1 MSVRYAPAIFKV
13 VGVTPVLNV
22 EQVLTNRFPGFFNNK
37 SQLLT
42 KPMLTLLRMLFH
54 EREINRFLEE
64 HQGVQGLDFI
74 EKVLEYFDLDY
85 LVSNRDLENIPPSGR
100 VVVVANHPLG
110 ALDALS
116 LIQMIS
122 RVRSDIRVV
131 ANDMLSALEPLG
143 NLLLPVDNMGGGSS
157 RKGIK
162 QVYAA
167 LEREELLIIFPAGE
181 VSRLRP
187 NGVRDVR
194 WKSGFLQFIRRT
206 DAPMLP
212 VFIDAKNSPFFYAV
226 SMLYKPIAAL
236 LLVGEMF
243 RQRSNTIGF
252 RIGELVPATHLNVE
266 GIRPK
271 ARIRMVRKHFYKVA
285 QRKQGVFTTERGIAH
300 PESRQTLKKELTK
313 GQLLGETRD
322 GKQILLMDWEPE
334 SALMREIGRLRE
346 LSFRKVGEGTGRRR
360 DTDSY
365 DAHYRHLVLWDEV
378 ELEVV
383 GSYRL
388 GEAGSILRERGMAG
402 LYTHSLFKFDSNF
415 EAYAKEAIELGR
427 SFVQPR
433 YWGSR
438 ALDYLWQGLGAYLRH
453 HPQIRYM
460 FGPVSI
466 SARYPR
472 PARDLMVYFYHHYFG
487 CRHYLG
493 EAKIP
498 YKLSQSSQAECIEL
512 FSGEDFEQDQQ
523 ELKHRLSLYDLT
535 IPTLFKQYTDLC
547 EPGGVCFLDFGV
559 DPDFANCTDGMIL
572 VDVQRV
578 KASKRIR
585 YMGEG

>member
-1 MSVRYAPAIFKV
+1 
-13 VGVTPVLNV
+13 VLNL
-22 EQVLTNRFPGFFNNK
+22 EQVLTERFPGFFNSK
-37 SQLLT
+37 SRLLT

-54 EREINRFLEE
+54 EREVNRFLEE
-64 HQGVQGLDFI
+64 HRGVRGLDFI

-85 LVSNRDLENIPPSGR
+85 LVSNRDLENIPPTGR

-122 RVRSDIRVV
+122 RVRTDIRVV
-131 ANDMLSALEPLG
+131 ANDLLSALEPLDE
-143 NLLLPVDNMGGGSS
+143 LLLPVDNLGGGSS

-167 LEREELLIIFPAGE
+167 LEREELVIVFPAGE

-194 WKSGFLQFIRRT
+194 WKSGFLQFARRT
-206 DAPMLP
+206 GSPLLP
-212 VFIDAKNSPFFYAV
+212 VFIDARNSPFFYAV
-226 SMLYKPIAAL
+226 SMLYKPVAAL

-252 RIGELVPATHLNVE
+252 RVGEMIPADHLNVE
-266 GIRPK
+266 GIRAK
-271 ARIRMVRKHFYKVA
+271 ARVRMVRKHFYRVS
-285 QRKQGVFTTERGIAH
+285 QRKAGVFTTEKSIAH
-300 PESRQTLKKELTK
+300 PESRQALKKELSR

-322 GKQILLMDWEPE
+322 GKQILLMDWEPG
-334 SALMREIGRLRE
+334 SAFIREIGRLRE
-346 LSFRKVGEGTGRRR
+346 LSFRKVGEGTGKRR
-360 DTDSY
+360 DTDRF
-365 DAHYRHLVLWDEV
+365 DAHYRHLVLWDEA

-383 GSYRL
+383 GAYRL
-388 GEAGSILRERGMAG
+388 GEAGEILRNQGMPG
-402 LYTHSLFKFDSNF
+402 LYTHTLFKFDPVF
-415 EAYAKEAIELGR
+415 EAYAREAIELGR

-453 HPQIRYM
+453 HPQVRYM

-472 PARDLMVYFYHHYFG
+472 PARDLMVHFYRSYFG

-498 YKLSQSSQAECIEL
+498 YKLSLPSREECEAR
-512 FSGEDFEQDQQ
+512 FTGGDFERDQQ
-523 ELKHRLSLYDLT
+523 ELKNQLAIYDLT

-547 EPGGVCFLDFGV
+547 EAGGACFLDFGV

-572 VDVQRV
+572 VDIQRV
-578 KASKRIR
+578 KPAKRKR
-585 YMGEG
+585 YIGD

>member
-1 MSVRYAPAIFKV
+1 M
-13 VGVTPVLNV
+13 LNV
-22 EQVLTNRFPGFFNNK
+22 EQVLTQRFPGFFNNPPR
-37 SQLLT
+37 LLT

-54 EREINRFLEE
+54 EREINRFLEQ
-64 HQGVQGLDFI
+64 HKGVHGLDFI

-85 LVSNRDLENIPPSGR
+85 LVSNRDLENIPPTGR

-131 ANDMLSALEPLG
+131 ANDLLSALEPLG
-143 NLLLPVDNMGGGSS
+143 DLLLPVDNLGGGSS

-167 LEREELLIIFPAGE
+167 LEREELVIVFPAGE

-187 NGVRDVR
+187 NGVRDVN
-194 WKSGFLQFIRRT
+194 WKGGFLQFIRRT
-206 DAPMLP
+206 DSPLLP
-212 VFIDAKNSPFFYAV
+212 VFIDARNSPLFYAV

-252 RIGELVPATHLNVE
+252 RIGELVPAAHLNVE
-266 GIRPK
+266 GIRSK
-271 ARIRMVRKHFYKVA
+271 ARVRMVRKHFYKVA
-285 QRKQGVFTTERGIAH
+285 QRKSGVFTTERSIAH
-300 PESRQTLKKELTK
+300 PESRQALKKELAR

-322 GKQILLMDWEPE
+322 GKQILLLEWEPG
-334 SALMREIGRLRE
+334 SVLMREIGRLRE

-365 DAHYRHLVLWDEV
+365 DAHYRHLVLWDEA

-388 GEAGSILRERGMAG
+388 GEAGRILQSQGMQG
-402 LYTHSLFKFDSNF
+402 LYTHSLFKFDPAF
-415 EAYAKEAIELGR
+415 ETFALDAIELGR

-453 HPQIRYM
+453 HPQVRYM
-460 FGPVSI
+460 FGLVSI

-472 PARDLMVYFYHHYFG
+472 PARDLMVHFYRHYFG
-487 CRHYLG
+487 CRDALG

-498 YKLSQSSQAECIEL
+498 YKLSLPGMEECEAI
-512 FSGEDFEQDQQ
+512 FTGEDFERDMQ

-535 IPTLFKQYTDLC
+535 IPTLYKQYTDLC

-572 VDVQRV
+572 VDVQKV
-578 KASKRIR
+578 KAAKRKR
-585 YMGEG
+585 YLGEG

>member
-1 MSVRYAPAIFKV
+1 MLPLFYG
-13 VGVTPVLNV
+13 VGDTAVLNV
-22 EQVLTNRFPGFFNNK
+22 EQVLTERFPGFFNSK

-54 EREINRFLEE
+54 EREINRFLEQ
-64 HQGVQGLDFI
+64 HKGIRGQDFI

-110 ALDALS
+110 ALDALC
-116 LIQMIS
+116 LIQMVS
-122 RVRSDIRVV
+122 RVRTDIRVV
-131 ANDMLSALEPLG
+131 ANDLLSALEPLG
-143 NLLLPVDNMGGGSS
+143 DILLPVDNMGGGSS

-167 LEREELLIIFPAGE
+167 LERDELVIIFPAGE

-194 WKSGFLQFIRRT
+194 WKGGFLQFIRRT

-212 VFIDAKNSPFFYAV
+212 VFIDAKNSPLFYAV
-226 SMLYKPIAAL
+226 SLLYKPIAAL

-243 RQRSNTIGF
+243 HQRSNTIGF
-252 RIGELVPATHLNVE
+252 RIGELVPAAHLNVE

-271 ARIRMVRKHFYKVA
+271 ARVRMVRKHFYRVA
-285 QRKQGVFTTERGIAH
+285 QRKAGIFTTESSIAH
-300 PESRQTLKKELTK
+300 PESRQALKKELAK
-313 GQLLGETRD
+313 GDLLGETRD
-322 GKQILLMDWEPE
+322 GKQILLVDWEPE

-365 DAHYRHLVLWDEV
+365 DSYYRHLVLWDDK

-388 GEAGSILRERGMAG
+388 GEGAEILQSRGMAG
-402 LYTHSLFKFDSNF
+402 FYTSTLFKYDGSF
-415 EAYAKEAIELGR
+415 EAYANEAIELGR

-438 ALDYLWQGLGAYLRH
+438 ALDYLWQGLGAYLKH
-453 HPQIRYM
+453 NSQVRYM

-472 PARDLMVYFYHHYFG
+472 PARDLMVYFYRHYHG
-487 CRHYLG
+487 CRNYLG

-498 YKLSQSSQAECIEL
+498 YNLSMPSQEECRTL
-512 FSGEDFEQDQQ
+512 FVGNDFEQDLQ
-523 ELKHRLSLYDLT
+523 ELKHRLSLYGLT
-535 IPTLFKQYTDLC
+535 IPTLYKQYTDLC
-547 EPGGVCFLDFGV
+547 QPGGVCFLDFGV
-559 DPDFANCTDGMIL
+559 DPDFANCADGTIL
-572 VDVQRV
+572 VDIQKV
-578 KASKRIR
+578 KSSKRKR
-585 YMGEG
+585 YLGESG

>member
-1 MSVRYAPAIFKV
+1 M
-13 VGVTPVLNV
+13 LNV
-22 EQVLTNRFPGFFNNK
+22 EQVLSERFPGFFNAK
-37 SQLLT
+37 SQLLS

-54 EREINRFLEE
+54 EREINRFLAE
-64 HQGVQGLDFI
+64 HQGVRGLDFI
-74 EKVLEYFDLDY
+74 EKVLEYFDMDY
-85 LVSNRDLENIPPSGR
+85 LVSNKDLENIPPTGR

-122 RVRSDIRVV
+122 RVRSDIKVV
-131 ANDMLSALEPLG
+131 ANDLLSALEPLG
-143 NLLLPVDNMGGGSS
+143 DLLLPVDNLGGGSS

-167 LEREELLIIFPAGE
+167 LEREELVIIFPAGE

-212 VFIDAKNSPFFYAV
+212 IYIDARNSPFFYAV

-252 RIGELVPATHLNVE
+252 RINELVPASHLNVA

-271 ARIRMVRKHFYKVA
+271 ARVKMVRKHFYKVA
-285 QRKQGVFTTERGIAH
+285 QRKPGVFTTEKSIAH
-300 PESRQTLKKELTK
+300 PESRQFLKKELAA
-313 GQLLGETRD
+313 GQLLGATRD
-322 GKQILLMDWEPE
+322 GKQIILMDCQPD

-346 LSFRKVGEGTGRRR
+346 LSFRKVGEGTGCRR

-365 DAHYRHLVLWDEV
+365 DAYYRHLVLWDET

-383 GSYRL
+383 GSYRV
-388 GEAGSILRERGMAG
+388 GEAGAIVREHGMAG
-402 LYTHSLFKFDSNF
+402 LYTDSLFKFDPVF
-415 EAYAKEAIELGR
+415 EQYAREAIELGR

-453 HPQIRYM
+453 NPQIRYM
-460 FGPVSI
+460 FGPVSL

-472 PARDLMVYFYHHYFG
+472 PARDMMVHFYRLYFG
-487 CRHYLG
+487 CQNSLG

-498 YKLSQSSQAECIEL
+498 YRLKHQSQEECQAL
-512 FSGEDFEQDQQ
+512 FVGDDYERDLQ

-535 IPTLFKQYTDLC
+535 IPTLYKQYTELC

-572 VDVQRV
+572 VDVQKV
-578 KASKRIR
+578 KASKRKR
-585 YMGEG
+585 YLGESSVKD

>member
-1 MSVRYAPAIFKV
+1 
-13 VGVTPVLNV
+13 
-22 EQVLTNRFPGFFNNK
+22 
-37 SQLLT
+37 
-42 KPMLTLLRMLFH
+42 MLTLLRMLFH
-54 EREINRFLEE
+54 EREVNRFLEE
-64 HQGVQGLDFI
+64 HRGVRGLDFI

-85 LVSNRDLENIPPSGR
+85 LVSHRDLENIPPSGR

-122 RVRSDIRVV
+122 CVRRDIRVV
-131 ANDMLSALEPLG
+131 ANDLLSALEPLQE
-143 NLLLPVDNMGGGSS
+143 LLLPVDNLGGGSS
-157 RKGIK
+157 RQGIK
-162 QVYAA
+162 QVYSA
-167 LEREELLIIFPAGE
+167 LEREELVVIFPAGE

-187 NGVRDVR
+187 TGVRDVR
-194 WKSGFLQFIRRT
+194 WKGGFLQFIRRT
-206 DAPMLP
+206 GSPMLP
-212 VFIDAKNSPFFYAV
+212 IYIDARNSPLFYTV
-226 SMLYKPIAAL
+226 SMLYKPVAAL

-252 RIGELVPATHLNVE
+252 RIGEIVPAAHFDLG
-266 GIRPK
+266 GIRNK
-271 ARIRMVRKHFYKVA
+271 ARVRMVRKHFYRVA
-285 QRKQGVFTTERGIAH
+285 QRKAGVFSTERSIAH
-300 PESRQTLKKELTK
+300 PESRQTLRKELAK

-322 GKQILLMDWEPE
+322 GKQILLLDWVPDG
-334 SALMREIGRLRE
+334 ALMREIGRLRE

-360 DTDSY
+360 DTDRY
-365 DAHYRHLVLWDEV
+365 DLTYRHLVLWDEA

-388 GEAGSILRERGMAG
+388 GEAGNLLQKQGMAG
-402 LYTHSLFKFDSNF
+402 LYTHSLFNFDPAF

-453 HPQIRYM
+453 HPEIRYL
-460 FGPVSI
+460 FGPVSL

-472 PARDLMVYFYHHYFG
+472 PARDLMVYFYRHYFG
-487 CRHYLG
+487 CKNSLG

-498 YKLSQSSQAECIEL
+498 YKLSLTSQQECAAL
-512 FSGEDFEQDQQ
+512 FSGKDLEQDQQ
-523 ELKHRLSLYDLT
+523 ALKNRLSLYDLT
-535 IPTLFKQYTDLC
+535 IPTLYKQYTDLC
-547 EPGGVCFLDFGV
+547 EPGGVCFLDFGI

-572 VDVQRV
+572 VDVKSV
-578 KASKRIR
+578 KSAKRQR
-585 YMGEG
+585 YMGALSAESAKTA

>member
-1 MSVRYAPAIFKV
+1 
-13 VGVTPVLNV
+13 VLNV
-22 EQVLTNRFPGFFNNK
+22 EQVLIERFSGFFDNK
-37 SQLLT
+37 PQLLT

-64 HQGVQGLDFI
+64 NQDVRGLDFI

-85 LVSNRDLENIPPSGR
+85 LVSNRDLENIPHSGR

-116 LIQMIS
+116 LILMIS

-131 ANDMLSALEPLG
+131 ANDLLSVLEPLG
-143 NLLLPVDNMGGGSS
+143 ELLLPVDNMGSGSS

-162 QVYAA
+162 QVYDA
-167 LEREELLIIFPAGE
+167 LEREELVIIFPAGE

-194 WKSGFLQFIRRT
+194 WKNGFLQFIRRT
-206 DAPMLP
+206 EAPMLP
-212 VFIDAKNSPFFYAV
+212 IFIDAKNSPLFYAV
-226 SMLYKPIAAL
+226 SLLYKPIAAL

-252 RIGELVPATHLNVE
+252 RIGELVPAAHLNVD

-271 ARIRMVRKHFYKVA
+271 ARVRMVRKHFYRVA
-285 QRKQGVFTTERGIAH
+285 RRKPGIFNTERSIAH
-300 PESRQTLKKELTK
+300 PESRQALKKELSK
-313 GQLLGETRD
+313 GRLLGETRD
-322 GKQILLMDWEPE
+322 GKQIVLMEWELG

-360 DTDSY
+360 DIDKY
-365 DAHYRHLVLWDEV
+365 DAHYRHLVLWDEK

-383 GSYRL
+383 GSYRI
-388 GEAGSILRERGMAG
+388 GEAGTIINEQGMRG
-402 LYTHSLFKFDSNF
+402 LYTASLFDFDEEF
-415 EAYAKEAIELGR
+415 RPFAEQAIELGR

-438 ALDYLWQGLGAYLRH
+438 ALDYLWQGLGSYLRYY
-453 HPQIRYM
+453 PEIRYM

-466 SARYPR
+466 SARYPKA
-472 PARDLMVYFYHHYFG
+472 ARDLMVVFYKHYFG
-487 CRHYLG
+487 CQRSLG

-498 YKLSQSSQAECIEL
+498 YQLDKASQEEFSRH
-512 FSGEDFEQDQQ
+512 FSGDDLEQDLQ
-523 ELKHRLSLYDLT
+523 ELKNQLALYNIT

-547 EPGGVCFLDFGV
+547 EPGGVCFLDFGK
-559 DPDFANCTDGMIL
+559 DPDFAGCTDGMIL
-572 VDVQRV
+572 VLVDKV
-578 KASKRIR
+578 KAAKRKR
-585 YMGEG
+585 YIGD

>member
-1 MSVRYAPAIFKV
+1 
-13 VGVTPVLNV
+13 VLNV
-22 EQVLTNRFPGFFNNK
+22 EQVLTERFPGFFDNK
-37 SQLLT
+37 PQLLT

-64 HQGVQGLDFI
+64 NQGVRGLDFI

-85 LVSNRDLENIPPSGR
+85 LVSNRDLENIPHSGR

-116 LIQMIS
+116 LILMIS

-131 ANDMLSALEPLG
+131 ANDLLSALEPLG

-162 QVYAA
+162 QVYEA
-167 LEREELLIIFPAGE
+167 LEREELVIIFPAGE

-206 DAPMLP
+206 EAPMLP
-212 VFIDAKNSPFFYAV
+212 VFIDAKNSPLFYAV
-226 SMLYKPIAAL
+226 SLLYKPIAAL

-252 RIGELVPATHLNVE
+252 RIGELVPAAHLNVD

-271 ARIRMVRKHFYKVA
+271 ARVRMVRKHFYRVA
-285 QRKQGVFTTERGIAH
+285 RRKPGIFTTERSIAH
-300 PESRQTLKKELTK
+300 PESRQALKKELSK
-313 GQLLGETRD
+313 GRLLGETRD
-322 GKQILLMDWEPE
+322 GKQIVLMDWELG

-360 DTDSY
+360 DIDKY
-365 DAHYRHLVLWDEV
+365 DAHYRHLVLWDEK

-383 GSYRL
+383 GSYRI
-388 GEAGSILRERGMAG
+388 GEAGTIINEQGMKG
-402 LYTHSLFKFDSNF
+402 LYTSSLFDFDEDF
-415 EAYAKEAIELGR
+415 HPFAEQAIELGR

-438 ALDYLWQGLGAYLRH
+438 ALDYLWQGLGSYLRH
-453 HPQIRYM
+453 HPEIRYM

-466 SARYPR
+466 SARYPKA
-472 PARDLMVYFYHHYFG
+472 ARDLMVVFYKHYFG
-487 CRHYLG
+487 CQRRLG
-493 EAKIP
+493 ESKIP
-498 YKLSQSSQAECIEL
+498 YQLDKASQEEFSRH
-512 FSGEDFEQDQQ
+512 FSGDDLEQDLQ
-523 ELKHRLSLYDLT
+523 ELKNQLALYNIT

-547 EPGGVCFLDFGV
+547 EPGGVCFLDFGK
-559 DPDFANCTDGMIL
+559 DPDFAGCTDGMIL
-572 VDVQRV
+572 VSVDKV
-578 KASKRIR
+578 KPAKRKR
-585 YMGEG
+585 YIGG

>member
-1 MSVRYAPAIFKV
+1 M
-13 VGVTPVLNV
+13 LNV
-22 EQVLTNRFPGFFNNK
+22 EQVLSDRFPGFFNNK
-37 SQLLT
+37 PRLLT
-42 KPMLTLLRMLFH
+42 RPMLTLLRMMFH
-54 EREINRFLEE
+54 EREINRFLQE
-64 HQGVQGLDFI
+64 HRGVRGLDFI

-85 LVSNRDLENIPPSGR
+85 LVSHRDLQNIPAAGR

-122 RVRSDIRVV
+122 RVRTDIRVV
-131 ANDMLSALEPLG
+131 ANDLLSALEPLG
-143 NLLLPVDNMGGGSS
+143 DLLLPVDNLGGGSS

-162 QVYAA
+162 RVYAA
-167 LEREELLIIFPAGE
+167 LEREELVIIFPAGE

-206 DAPMLP
+206 DSPLLP
-212 VFIDAKNSPFFYAV
+212 VFIDARNSPLFYAV
-226 SMLYKPIAAL
+226 SMLFKPVAAL

-243 RQRSNTIGF
+243 YQRSNTFGF
-252 RIGELVPATHLNVE
+252 RIGELVPAAHLNAE

-271 ARIRMVRKHFYKVA
+271 ARVRMVRKHFYKVA
-285 QRKQGVFTTERGIAH
+285 QRKQGVFSTERSIAH
-300 PESRQTLKKELTK
+300 PESRQALKKELAK
-313 GQLLGETRD
+313 GQLLGATRD
-322 GKQILLMDWEPE
+322 GKQILLLDWMPE

-360 DTDSY
+360 DSDRY
-365 DAHYRHLVLWDEV
+365 DAYYRHLVLWDEA

-388 GEAGSILRERGMAG
+388 AEAGAILRERGMAG
-402 LYTHSLFKFDSNF
+402 LYTHSLFKFDDLF
-415 EAYAKEAIELGR
+415 EEYAKQAIELGR

-453 HPQIRYM
+453 HPEVRYL

-472 PARDLMVYFYHHYFG
+472 PARDLMVHFYRHYFG
-487 CRHYLG
+487 CRHPLG

-498 YKLSQSSQAECIEL
+498 YKISQSSQLECGEL
-512 FSGEDFEQDQQ
+512 FSGEDFELDQQ

-572 VDVQRV
+572 LDIQCV
-578 KASKRIR
+578 KAAKRKR
-585 YMGEG
+585 YLG

>member
-1 MSVRYAPAIFKV
+1 M
-13 VGVTPVLNV
+13 LNV
-22 EQVLTNRFPGFFNNK
+22 EQVLSERFPGFFNN
-37 SQLLT
+37 QPRLLT
-42 KPMLTLLRMLFH
+42 RPMLTLLRMLFH
-54 EREINRFLEE
+54 EREINRFLQE
-64 HQGVQGLDFI
+64 HQGVRGLDFI

-122 RVRSDIRVV
+122 RVRRDIRVV
-131 ANDMLSALEPLG
+131 ANDLLYALEPLRD
-143 NLLLPVDNMGGGSS
+143 LLLPVDNLGGGSS

-167 LEREELLIIFPAGE
+167 LEREELVIVFPAGE
-181 VSRLRP
+181 VSRLRL
-187 NGVRDVR
+187 NGVRDAR
-194 WKSGFLQFIRRT
+194 WKGGFLQFIRRT

-212 VFIDAKNSPFFYAV
+212 IYIDARNSPLFYAV

-243 RQRSNTIGF
+243 RQRSNTLGF
-252 RIGELVPATHLNVE
+252 RLGELVPAAHLKLE

-271 ARIRMVRKHFYKVA
+271 ARVRMVRKHFYRVA
-285 QRKQGVFTTERGIAH
+285 QRKAGVFASERSIAH
-300 PESRQTLKKELTK
+300 PESRQALKKELAK

-322 GKQILLMDWEPE
+322 GKKILLMEWEPDG
-334 SALMREIGRLRE
+334 ALMREIGRLRE
-346 LSFRKVGEGTGRRR
+346 LSFRRVGEGTGRRR

-365 DAHYRHLVLWDEV
+365 DVHYRHLVLWDES

-388 GEAGSILRERGMAG
+388 GEAGRILQERGMAG
-402 LYTHSLFKFDSNF
+402 LYTHSLFKFDPAF
-415 EAYAKEAIELGR
+415 EAYARDAIELGR

-438 ALDYLWQGLGAYLRH
+438 ALDYLWQGLGAYLRY
-453 HPQIRYM
+453 HPQIRYL
-460 FGPVSI
+460 FGPVSL

-472 PARDLMVYFYHHYFG
+472 PARDLMVHFYRHYFG
-487 CRHYLG
+487 CRRSLG

-498 YKLSQSSQAECIEL
+498 YKLSLPGQEECAAL
-512 FSGEDFEQDQQ
+512 FSGSDFEQDLQ
-523 ELKHRLSLYDLT
+523 ELKHRLSLYDLV
-535 IPTLFKQYTDLC
+535 IPTLYKQYTDLC

-559 DPDFANCTDGMIL
+559 DPDFGNCTDGMIL
-572 VDVQRV
+572 VDLQRV
-578 KASKRIR
+578 KAAKRKR
-585 YMGEG
+585 YLGVSQGAD

>member
-1 MSVRYAPAIFKV
+1 M
-13 VGVTPVLNV
+13 
-22 EQVLTNRFPGFFNNK
+22 
-37 SQLLT
+37 T

-64 HQGVQGLDFI
+64 HQGVHGLDFI

-85 LVSNRDLENIPPSGR
+85 LVSSRDLENIPPTGR

-122 RVRSDIRVV
+122 RVRSDIRVL

-143 NLLLPVDNMGGGSS
+143 SLLLPVDNIGGGSS

-167 LEREELLIIFPAGE
+167 LEREELVIIFPAGE

-212 VFIDAKNSPFFYAV
+212 VFIDAKNSPLFYAA

-252 RIGELVPATHLNVE
+252 RIGGLVPAAHLNVK

-271 ARIRMVRKHFYKVA
+271 ARVRMVRKHFYKVA
-285 QRKQGVFTTERGIAH
+285 QRKAGIFTTEHSIAH
-300 PESRQTLKKELTK
+300 PESRQALKKELTK

-322 GKQILLMDWEPE
+322 GKQILLLDWEPE

-365 DAHYRHLVLWDEV
+365 DVHYRHLVLWDEA

-388 GEAGSILRERGMAG
+388 GEAGPILREQGMAG
-402 LYTHSLFKFDSNF
+402 LYTHSLFKFDSIF
-415 EAYAKEAIELGR
+415 EEYAKDAIELGR

-472 PARDLMVYFYHHYFG
+472 PALDLMVYFYRHYFG
-487 CRHYLG
+487 CRNYLG
-493 EAKIP
+493 EAKIS
-498 YKLSQSSQAECIEL
+498 YKLSQPSQAECDEL
-512 FSGEDFEQDQQ
+512 FSGDDFEQDQQ
-523 ELKHRLSLYDLT
+523 ELKQRLSLYGLA

-547 EPGGVCFLDFGV
+547 EPGGACFLDFGV

-578 KASKRIR
+578 KAAKRKR
-585 YMGEG
+585 YIGQD

>member
-1 MSVRYAPAIFKV
+1 M
-13 VGVTPVLNV
+13 LNV
-22 EQVLTNRFPGFFNNK
+22 EQVLSERFPGFFTNK
-37 SQLLT
+37 PRLLT
-42 KPMLTLLRMLFH
+42 RPMLTLLRMLFH
-54 EREINRFLEE
+54 ERQINRFLEE
-64 HQGVQGLDFI
+64 NRGVRGLDFI
-74 EKVLEYFDLDY
+74 EKVLDYFDLDY
-85 LVSNRDLENIPPSGR
+85 LVSNRDLENIPPTGR

-131 ANDMLSALEPLG
+131 ANDLLSALEPLG
-143 NLLLPVDNMGGGSS
+143 DLLLPVDNLGGGSS

-167 LEREELLIIFPAGE
+167 LEREELVIIFPAGE

-194 WKSGFLQFIRRT
+194 WKSGFLQFARRT
-206 DAPMLP
+206 ASPLLP
-212 VFIDAKNSPFFYAV
+212 VFIDAKNSPLFYAV
-226 SMLYKPIAAL
+226 SMLYKPVAAL

-243 RQRSNTIGF
+243 RQRSNTLGF
-252 RIGELVPATHLNVE
+252 RIGELIPADHINVE

-271 ARIRMVRKHFYKVA
+271 ARVRMVRKHFYRIA
-285 QRKQGVFTTERGIAH
+285 QRKAGVFTTEKSIAH
-300 PESRQTLKKELTK
+300 PESRQALKRELAK

-322 GKQILLMDWEPE
+322 GKQILLMTWEPG
-334 SALMREIGRLRE
+334 SVFMREIGRLRE
-346 LSFRKVGEGTGRRR
+346 LSFRKVGEGTGKRR
-360 DTDSY
+360 DTDRY
-365 DAHYRHLVLWDEV
+365 DPHYRHLVLWDEA

-388 GEAGSILRERGMAG
+388 GEAGDILRDQGMAG
-402 LYTHSLFKFDSNF
+402 LYTHSLFKFDPAF
-415 EAYAKEAIELGR
+415 EAYAREAIELGR

-453 HPQIRYM
+453 HPEIRYM
-460 FGPVSI
+460 FGPVSL

-472 PARDLMVYFYHHYFG
+472 PARDLMVHFYRSYFG
-487 CRHYLG
+487 CRHALG

-498 YKLSQSSQAECIEL
+498 YKLSQSSREECEAR
-512 FSGEDFEQDQQ
+512 FTGGDFEQDQQ
-523 ELKHRLSLYDLT
+523 ELKNQLALYDLT

-547 EPGGVCFLDFGV
+547 EPGGACFLDFGV
-559 DPDFANCTDGMIL
+559 DPDFASCTDGMIL
-572 VDVQRV
+572 VDIHKV
-578 KASKRIR
+578 KAAKRKR
-585 YMGEG
+585 YIGE

>member
-1 MSVRYAPAIFKV
+1 M
-13 VGVTPVLNV
+13 LNV
-22 EQVLTNRFPGFFNNK
+22 EQVLTERFPGFFSNK
-37 SQLLT
+37 PRLLT
-42 KPMLTLLRMLFH
+42 KSMLTLMRMLFH
-54 EREINRFLEE
+54 EREVNRFLEE
-64 HQGVQGLDFI
+64 HRGVRGLDFI

-85 LVSNRDLENIPPSGR
+85 LVSSRDLENIPPTGR

-131 ANDMLSALEPLG
+131 ANDLLSALEPLG
-143 NLLLPVDNMGGGSS
+143 DLLLPVDNLGGGSS

-167 LEREELLIIFPAGE
+167 LEREELVIIFPAGE

-194 WKSGFLQFIRRT
+194 WKGGFLQFASRT
-206 DAPMLP
+206 DAPLLP
-212 VFIDAKNSPFFYAV
+212 IFIDARNSPLFYAV
-226 SMLYKPIAAL
+226 SMLYKPVAAL

-243 RQRSNTIGF
+243 RQHSNTISF
-252 RIGELVPATHLNVE
+252 RIGELVPAAHLVLE
-266 GIRPK
+266 GVRPK
-271 ARIRMVRKHFYKVA
+271 ARVRMARKHFYRVA
-285 QRKQGVFTTERGIAH
+285 QRKTGIFTTEKSIAH
-300 PESRQTLKKELTK
+300 PESRQALKKALSK
-313 GQLLGETRD
+313 GQLLGQTRD
-322 GKQILLMDWEPE
+322 GKQILLMDWEPD
-334 SALMREIGRLRE
+334 SALMRELGRLRE
-346 LSFRKVGEGTGRRR
+346 LSFRRVGEGTGRRR

-365 DAHYRHLVLWDEV
+365 DAHYRQLVLWDEL

-388 GEAGSILRERGMAG
+388 GEANNILRERGMAG
-402 LYTHSLFKFDSNF
+402 LYTHSLFKFDPAF
-415 EAYAKEAIELGR
+415 EVYAREAIELGR

-453 HPQIRYM
+453 HPQVRYM

-472 PARDLMVYFYHHYFG
+472 HARDLMVHFYRHYFG
-487 CRHYLG
+487 CKHSLG

-498 YKLSQSSQAECIEL
+498 YKLSLPSQQECAAL
-512 FSGEDFEQDQQ
+512 FSGQDFEQDQQ

-535 IPTLFKQYTDLC
+535 IPTLYKQYTDLC
-547 EPGGVCFLDFGV
+547 EPGGVCFLGFGI
-559 DPDFANCTDGMIL
+559 DPDFASCTDGMIL
-572 VDVQRV
+572 VDVKSV
-578 KASKRIR
+578 KAAKRKR
-585 YMGEG
+585 YLGE